1 MIATGKI
8 SRFAG
13 ACFVAGFIPA
23 ILAPMLW
30 PVVLFF
36 APGQSGS
43 SGLSLTAIIAIAGIA
58 FLIGMGLC
66 LVVGLPTILLL
77 DAVGLNKPAISAL
90 AGAILS
96 CAIYFFGVG
105 GASTANIWPS
115 YVFVAI
121 IGACCGAA
129 ISLRTLKV

>member
-1 MIATGKI
+1 MIAIGRI

-23 ILAPMLW
+23 ILAPVLW

-36 APGQSGS
+36 TPRQSVS
-43 SGLSLTAIIAIAGIA
+43 NGLSLTAIIAIAGIA

-66 LVVGLPTILLL
+66 LVVGLPSILLL
-77 DAVGLNKPAISAL
+77 DAVSLNKPAISAF
-90 AGAILS
+90 AGATLS
-96 CAIYFFGVG
+96 CVIYFFGVG
-105 GASTANIWPS
+105 GASTTTVWPG